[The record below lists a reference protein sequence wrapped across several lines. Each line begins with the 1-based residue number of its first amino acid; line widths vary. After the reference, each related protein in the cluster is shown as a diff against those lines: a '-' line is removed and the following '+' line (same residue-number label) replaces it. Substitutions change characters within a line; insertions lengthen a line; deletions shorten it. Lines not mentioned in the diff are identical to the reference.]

1 MGQAD
6 SNLCFTEEGG
16 RGGWFARGC
25 WHPSPPVPPG
35 GCQPWQRGRSRG
47 SALKDAQ
54 LRAGGWIARGGT
66 AALCGVSSLFS
77 SPRVCWQR
85 RQQKHPERC
94 LHGAAAQGGDV
105 SEEQEGTASLQAAA
119 NVFIPAR
126 PRLCSQQR
134 CQVPAPGWA
143 ERGGGAGGLAP
154 TSPLLAGDAEPA
166 CIHLP
171 AFCTLR
177 VCGTPTSPPSS
188 DSFQW
193 KASCISAPPPSPSRA
208 FSACAKTA
216 LFFWLVTRARPG
228 GKLAHAA
235 GAEHLTELSA
245 FLPALLLQLQR
256 KTRSSRPPLL

>member
-193 KASCISAPPPSPSRA
+193 KASCISPTPPPP
-208 FSACAKTA
+208 
-216 LFFWLVTRARPG
+216 
-228 GKLAHAA
+228 
-235 GAEHLTELSA
+235 
-245 FLPALLLQLQR
+245 
-256 KTRSSRPPLL
+256 PPLHVHFQPVLKQPCFSGWLLALAQVESSLMQQEQSI